1 MKNKILTWAPF
12 AACFIFGVLALSLH
26 HIVCSSVNKVVY
38 LQTPVCMV
46 IPLIFPALEKWFR
59 IKVPY
64 FLVVA
69 VAVQIIIS
77 VDLGTALNFY
87 GFIPHYD
94 KFLHT
99 YFGVW
104 CAQLVFYFLNISGGE
119 KMNMFF
125 KLLFV
130 MLSVLG
136 VAAVWEI
143 FEFTMSCI
151 ISDYDPQLWHAAVA
165 SGGNPLWDTMM
176 DIIVAAIG
184 TAIFYVTLLVDV
196 LTGGKIYRG
205 TLMPKRNADAA
216 ENEGGIETG
225 GEVLH

>member
-1 MKNKILTWAPF
+1 MHKVRENILRWAPF
-12 AACFIFGVLALSLH
+12 AACVIFGVLALSLH
-26 HIVCSSVNKVVY
+26 HIVCPTVNKVVY
-38 LQTPVCMV
+38 LQVPVCMF
-46 IPLIFPALEKWFR
+46 IPLLFPALERWAKV
-59 IKVPY
+59 KVPY
-64 FLVVA
+64 FLVVV

-87 GFIPHYD
+87 GLIPHYD

-104 CAQLVFYFLNISGGE
+104 GAQIVFYFLHLWGGGNM
-119 KMNMFF
+119 KMVW
-125 KLLFV
+125 KLILV
-130 MLSVLG
+130 MLAVLG
-136 VAAVWEI
+136 IAAIWEI

-184 TAIFYVTLLVDV
+184 AGIFFVTLLADV
-196 LTGGKIYRG
+196 LCGGKIYRG
-205 TLMPKRNADAA
+205 TLTPVAHAGEQAVA
-216 ENEGGIETG
+216 EGAGP
-225 GEVLH
+225 VQQ

>member
-1 MKNKILTWAPF
+1 MHKVRENILRWAPF
-12 AACFIFGVLALSLH
+12 AACVVFGVLALSLH
-26 HIVCSSVNKVVY
+26 HIVCPTVNKVVY
-38 LQTPVCMV
+38 LQVPVCMF
-46 IPLIFPALEKWFR
+46 IPLLFPALERWAKV
-59 IKVPY
+59 KVPY
-64 FLVVA
+64 FLVVV

-104 CAQLVFYFLNISGGE
+104 GAQIVFYFLHLWGGGNM
-119 KMNMFF
+119 KMVW
-125 KLLFV
+125 KLILV
-130 MLSVLG
+130 LLSVLG
-136 VAAVWEI
+136 IAAIWEI

-184 TAIFYVTLLVDV
+184 VGIFFVTLLADV
-196 LTGGKIYRG
+196 LCGGKIYRG
-205 TLMPKRNADAA
+205 TLTPAA
-216 ENEGGIETG
+216 HALQGEEGPQI
-225 GEVLH
+225 VK